1 MNLNHTDDLAPG
13 AAHSCVETTDVSKM
27 EHLPTF
33 SAVHFKCPLTEE
45 RIKTTYY
52 IHTMEYSVQLLS
64 RVQLFA
70 TPWTA
75 AHQASLSITNSQS
88 LLKLMSIKS
97 VDMNTTQPLKNKIMP
112 FATTWMDPEII
123 IVSEVN
129 ETKKNII

>member
-52 IHTMEYSVQLLS
+52 IHTMEYSVQSLS

-70 TPWTA
+70 TPWTEKPGGL
-75 AHQASLSITNSQS
+75 QAMGLHRVRGDRSDLARMHS
-88 LLKLMSIKS
+88 KY
-97 VDMNTTQPLKNKIMP
+97 
-112 FATTWMDPEII
+112 
-123 IVSEVN
+123 
-129 ETKKNII
+129 